1 MALIPA
7 HIMTTPMP
15 TSLLPLQVP
24 FSTLMPMI
32 SSLEK
37 SNTGEAM
44 HQMIKAELNEAT
56 PPNSIVWKPLYRK

>member
-1 MALIPA
+1 
-7 HIMTTPMP
+7 MP